1 MIARTWTGWV
11 DAAKAADYER
21 YMHEVAIG
29 GYERTPGN
37 RGVLMLRRDLD
48 DGRVEFLMVTLWDSM
63 EAVRA
68 FAGDDPSVAVFYDR
82 DDEFLVDR
90 QREVPHYQVYGAS
103 AQFTSPPAAHPATG
117 D

>member
-11 DAAKAADYER
+11 AAEKADAYAK

-29 GYERTPGN
+29 GYQQVPGN

-48 DGRVEFLMVTLWDSM
+48 DGRVEFLMVTLWESMDSI
-63 EAVRA
+63 RA
-68 FAGDDPSVAVFYDR
+68 FAGADPAVAVFYDR
-82 DDEFLVDR
+82 DDEFLIDR
-90 QREVPHYQVYGAS
+90 QLTVPHYEVYGAS
-103 AQFTSPPAAHPATG
+103 QEFDAAHRQ